1 VAKNETNRRP
11 LNCRLKNRLNRVFL
25 RNNPVKQYFL
35 VAWTP
40 LPIKPE
46 NRISRLAIGARNE
59 LQIDHIPLEAG
70 IPLFSLDPREIV
82 VLKTG
87 VFSSTLD
94 FRSSEKRFA
103 IQ

>member
-1 VAKNETNRRP
+1 
-11 LNCRLKNRLNRVFL
+11 L

-35 VAWTP
+35 VAWTL

-46 NRISRLAIGARNE
+46 NRISRLANGTRNE

-70 IPLFSLDPREIV
+70 ISLFSLDPRELV

-87 VFSSTLD
+87 FFSGSLD
-94 FRSSEKRFA
+94 FRSYKKRFA